1 MKCEHSVNTNRFLC
15 YLPTGFTL
23 TVQSKIEQSKYKQ
36 KYKDVTIPVLLL
48 FISRFF
54 THRPICRLPFVF
66 SLFLKEEGENK
77 KEKLKRKKPGNNVFT
92 KKIQP
97 QNQYKQISTCFCSCT
112 LLGQSQ
118 MMWLI

>member
-15 YLPTGFTL
+15 YLPTGSHPFI
-23 TVQSKIEQSKYKQ
+23 QPKIEQSKYKQ

-66 SLFLKEEGENK
+66 SLFSKEERAN
-77 KEKLKRKKPGNNVFT
+77 
-92 KKIQP
+92 III
-97 QNQYKQISTCFCSCT
+97 ISLFKFK
-112 LLGQSQ
+112 
-118 MMWLI
+118 

>member
-1 MKCEHSVNTNRFLC
+1 MKCEHSVNTHRFFC

-48 FISRFF
+48 FIFRFF

-112 LLGQSQ
+112 ILGQSQ